1 MPPAKLNVVEKN
13 TFAITGELSFSS
25 VPNLWRKNK
34 HLFTNTS
41 SATRE
46 IVIDLDE
53 VLRTD
58 SAGLALM
65 IEWLRRA
72 NNQNIILRFRNIP
85 KQMLS
90 LAKMAE
96 VDFLFR

>member
-1 MPPAKLNVVEKN
+1 MPPAELHVVEKN
-13 TFAITGELSFSS
+13 TFAITGELAFSS

-41 SATRE
+41 AATRE

-72 NNQNIILRFRNIP
+72 NNQNIILRFQNIP